1 MALKRNISEIKM
13 NGGGICMS
21 KDNYKVTGQV
31 GSIARQFEALMTS
44 GVNLR
49 DKEDKMI
56 EKKIRDTYE
65 STGKRRRICRD
76 GQPRLRST
84 LGRRTRPDK
93 QGVRPVGGSAGGQS
107 QRHQHPPLHAGRGR

>member
-56 EKKIRDTYE
+56 EKKI
-65 STGKRRRICRD
+65 
-76 GQPRLRST
+76 
-84 LGRRTRPDK
+84 
-93 QGVRPVGGSAGGQS
+93 
-107 QRHQHPPLHAGRGR
+107 

>member
-44 GVNLR
+44 GVN
-49 DKEDKMI
+49 
-56 EKKIRDTYE
+56 E

-76 GQPRLRST
+76 GQPRIRST

-107 QRHQHPPLHAGRGR
+107 HRHQHPPLHAGRGR